1 MEISNNGASQPQ
13 AAMVT
18 SSWVRDDYASGRR
31 RYKLYAMHVPLVNA
45 QAADKEDGINSVI
58 TSHPRL
64 ASGPTVIGE
73 ATLDVPNLEVAKI
86 LLAGLAEMLN
96 KQPPEILQV
105 GGRN

>member
-1 MEISNNGASQPQ
+1 MDITKNGALPVPA

-18 SSWVRDDYASGRR
+18 SSWVRDDYANGRR
-31 RYKLYAMHVPLVNA
+31 RYKLYAMHVPLVQA
-45 QAADKEDGINSVI
+45 QAADMQIGV
-58 TSHPRL
+58 SHPRL

-86 LLAGLAEMLN
+86 LLAGLTEMLN